1 MMQIEMFEKCFY
13 MIDNNKYWMEIV
25 RSMLLAGLAIRVQN
39 PDSTVFPD
47 CPVFV
52 ECVGTP
58 QQIAQFENLRQ
69 DMKGVRKV

>member
-1 MMQIEMFEKCFY
+1 MMQIETFEKVFY

-25 RSMLLAGLAIRVQN
+25 RSMLLCGLAIRVQN

-52 ECVGTP
+52 ECVGTT
-58 QQIAQFENLRQ
+58 QQMMQFELLRQ
-69 DMKGVRKV
+69 DMRGVKKV